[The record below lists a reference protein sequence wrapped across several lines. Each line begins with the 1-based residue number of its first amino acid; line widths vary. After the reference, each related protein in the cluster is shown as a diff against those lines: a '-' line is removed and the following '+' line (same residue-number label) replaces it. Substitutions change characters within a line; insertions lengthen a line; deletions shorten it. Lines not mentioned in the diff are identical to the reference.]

1 MNLQEFYTA
10 TGGNFDDTKRRLVSE
25 ALIKKFVLK
34 YQDDPTCTELG
45 KAIEQ
50 QDWEAAFRGAHTL
63 KGLAQ
68 NLGFDRLFETS
79 FALTEALRGPKPLTD
94 MSLWTAVEKV
104 NSELLKAISEIQ

>member
-1 MNLQEFYTA
+1 MNLEEFYA
-10 TGGNFDDTKRRLVSE
+10 VTGGNYADTKRRLMSD

-34 YQDDPTCTELG
+34 YREDPTCAALDAAI
-45 KAIEQ
+45 KA

-79 FALTEALRGPKPLTD
+79 FALTEALRGPKPLED

-104 NSELLKAISEIQ
+104 NAELLDTISKIQ